1 MAATWTI
8 VNTEYNLTSDH
19 GKNLITTLH
28 WECTDSED
36 VTTDGET
43 VTHSGRVYGSI
54 GIPEPSGDF
63 IEYSKVSH
71 ENCLTWAKA
80 IIGSDQVK
88 AYEDN
93 VANQIAL
100 SKTPTQGSGKP
111 W

>member
-8 VNTEYNLTSDH
+8 TSTQYDIK
-19 GKNLITTLH
+19 GSKGDNQITTLH

-54 GIPEPSGDF
+54 GIPEPSGTF
-63 IEYSKVSH
+63 IEYAKVTH
-71 ENCLTWAKA
+71 DNCVAWCKA
-80 IIGSDQVK
+80 IIGSDQVT
-88 AYEDN
+88 AYETS
-93 VANQIAL
+93 VQNQINI
-100 SKTPTQGSGKP
+100 SKAPTQGSGKP

>member
-8 VNTEYNLTSDH
+8 TSTQYDIK
-19 GKNLITTLH
+19 GSKGDNQIITLH

-43 VTHSGRVYGSI
+43 VTHSGRVYGSTP
-54 GIPEPSGDF
+54 IPEPSGTF
-63 IEYSKVSH
+63 IEYAKVT
-71 ENCLTWAKA
+71 EEQAKKWLLA
-80 IIGSDQVK
+80 VIGDDQVK
-88 AYEDN
+88 AYEDS

-100 SKTPTQGSGKP
+100 SKAPTQGSGKP

>member
-8 VNTEYNLTSDH
+8 TNTTYDLTSDH
-19 GKNLITTLH
+19 GSNLITTLH

-36 VTTDGET
+36 VTTDGKT
-43 VTHSGRVYGSI
+43 VTHRGRVYGAI
-54 GIPEPSGDF
+54 AIPEPSGTF

-88 AYEDN
+88 AYEDS

-100 SKTPTQGSGKP
+100 SKAPTQGSGKP

>member
-1 MAATWTI
+1 MAAKWTI
-8 VNTEYNLTSDH
+8 VNTEYDLTSNH

-54 GIPEPSGDF
+54 GIPEPSEDF
-63 IEYSKVSH
+63 IEYSKIT
-71 ENCLTWAKA
+71 EEQAKKWLLA
-80 IIGSDQVK
+80 VIGDDQVK
-88 AYEDN
+88 ASEDA
-93 VANQIAL
+93 VQNQITL
-100 SKTPTQGSGKP
+100 SKAPTQGSGKP

>member
-8 VNTEYNLTSDH
+8 TSTQYDIK
-19 GKNLITTLH
+19 GSKGDNQITTLH
-28 WECTDSED
+28 WECTDE
-36 VTTDGET
+36 DGE
-43 VTHSGRVYGSI
+43 HRGRVYGSI
-54 GIPEPSGDF
+54 AIPEPSGDF

-71 ENCLTWAKA
+71 ENCVTWAKA

-88 AYEDN
+88 AYEDS